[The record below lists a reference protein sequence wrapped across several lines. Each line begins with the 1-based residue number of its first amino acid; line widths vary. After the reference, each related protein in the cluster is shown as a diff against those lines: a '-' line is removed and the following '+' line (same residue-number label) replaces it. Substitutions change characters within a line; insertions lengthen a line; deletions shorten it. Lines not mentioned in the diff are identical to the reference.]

1 MSNSP
6 PARLARW
13 LGLDRNPLR
22 RTCDR
27 VEGALRLLALLGV
40 IVAVITGINMGL
52 RAYRDGVRVEQEQR
66 RARQQVPAV
75 LVQDSSR
82 PGMAP
87 VGGVIPGR
95 ARAEWK
101 APDGSTRRGLV
112 AVDPTHRA
120 GDTVM
125 IWIDRRGDLT
135 RPPQD
140 RGATTAAAISSG
152 FAVPLAAVAFST
164 VLLVTTRMVNQ
175 RRAARR
181 WEAEWTIVEPSWRH
195 HI

>member
-27 VEGALRLLALLGV
+27 VEGALRLLALLG
-40 IVAVITGINMGL
+40 IVVAAIVGVSMGM
-52 RAYRDGVRVEQEQR
+52 RAYDAGLRVEQEHQR
-66 RARQQVPAV
+66 TRQQVPAV
-75 LVQDSSR
+75 LTQDRTR
-82 PGMAP
+82 PGVAP
-87 VGGVIPGR
+87 SGGVMPGR
-95 ARAEWK
+95 ARAEWR
-101 APDGSTRRGLV
+101 APDGTVRRGMV
-112 AVDPTHRA
+112 EVDPSRRA
-120 GDTVM
+120 GDTVI
-125 IWIDRRGDLT
+125 IWIDQRGDLA

-140 RGATTAAAISSG
+140 RGTTTAAAITTG
-152 FAVPLAAVAFST
+152 LAVPLATLAIST
-164 VLLVTTRMVNQ
+164 VLLVTTRVINQ

>member
-27 VEGALRLLALLGV
+27 VEAALRLIVLLGIV
-40 IVAVITGINMGL
+40 VAVIAGINMGM
-52 RAYRDGVRVEQEQR
+52 RAYDQGLRVEQEHKR
-66 RARQQVPAV
+66 TRQQVPAV
-75 LVQDSSR
+75 LIQDLTR
-82 PGMAP
+82 PGVAP
-87 VGGVIPGR
+87 AGGVIPGR

-101 APDGSTRRGLV
+101 APDGSLRRGLV
-112 AVDPTHRA
+112 EVDPARRT
-120 GDTVM
+120 GDTVLV
-125 IWIDRRGDLT
+125 WVDRSGDLT

-140 RGATTAAAISSG
+140 RGTTTAAAISSG
-152 FAVPLAAVAFST
+152 LAVPLAAVAIST
-164 VLLVTTRMVNQ
+164 VLLVATRVVNQ